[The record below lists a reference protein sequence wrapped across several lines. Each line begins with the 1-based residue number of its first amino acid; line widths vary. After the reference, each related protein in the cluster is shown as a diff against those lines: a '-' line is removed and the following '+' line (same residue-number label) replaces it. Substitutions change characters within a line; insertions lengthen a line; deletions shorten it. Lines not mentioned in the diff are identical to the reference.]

1 MVHLINQCMI
11 SDLTILYYVRMYA
24 VTSWEVYAA
33 HVRQCETYA
42 CSQCDILGR
51 NFNTDYVAEEREHER
66 IVAVSNYKNHYKSD
80 VIGCFIGCFFVGWQ
94 RCHQDNFIN

>member
-1 MVHLINQCMI
+1 MI

-42 CSQCDILGR
+42 CSQCDILESWGGTSTQIMLLKKG
-51 NFNTDYVAEEREHER
+51 NTSEL
-66 IVAVSNYKNHYKSD
+66 
-80 VIGCFIGCFFVGWQ
+80 WL
-94 RCHQDNFIN
+94 